1 MYEKLKALSAENVL
15 PMHMPGHKR
24 NLREFPW
31 LGETCGAF
39 DATET
44 EGLDDLHA
52 PAGVIARILR
62 RAEKLW
68 GSRRTFLSVNGST
81 GGIFAVLAACGNGG
95 VLAAR
100 NCHRSVFNAASY
112 LGLHTEYVI
121 PPTVG
126 EYGFFGSVD
135 AAEVGKR
142 LDETGCKAV
151 VVTSPTYEGVL
162 SDTEAIAEQAHARGA
177 VLILDAAHGAHF
189 GLSDAFSGNSGADVV
204 VTSLHKTLPSLTQ
217 TALVHVMSDRVDVAA
232 VSAAMSAFV
241 TSSPSYILMAGV
253 EKMLDYL
260 EQKGAERLD
269 MLARELAF
277 FRERTRAFGRLR
289 VFDGEREKFAE
300 VFKTDTS
307 KVYIDCKNCSFGG
320 FELKRRLRAEFG
332 TELESAAPYGA
343 LAYVTAGDDADSL
356 ARLFSALAALD
367 DEEVARAEGRGKN
380 GVGRDLSVGAKG
392 CGTWTPGA
400 KAAEMREALRSPSE
414 IVSLRG
420 AVGRVSADSLWAY
433 PPGVPVILPG
443 ERIEE
448 NCVRY
453 AESVR
458 LAGGETVAAYGGREG
473 YIRVALSAD
482 APFS

>member
-31 LGETCGAF
+31 LGETGGAF

-52 PAGVIARILR
+52 PAGAIARILG

-112 LGLHTEYVI
+112 LGLRTEYVI

-126 EYGFFGSVD
+126 EYGFFGSVG

-260 EQKGAERLD
+260 EKKVRKGWICW
-269 MLARELAF
+269 
-277 FRERTRAFGRLR
+277 RA
-289 VFDGEREKFAE
+289 
-300 VFKTDTS
+300 
-307 KVYIDCKNCSFGG
+307 
-320 FELKRRLRAEFG
+320 
-332 TELESAAPYGA
+332 
-343 LAYVTAGDDADSL
+343 SL
-356 ARLFSALAALD
+356 PSS
-367 DEEVARAEGRGKN
+367 VSARAHSGGSAYLTENVKN
-380 GVGRDLSVGAKG
+380 LRKFSKPTRQRCISIAK
-392 CGTWTPGA
+392 
-400 KAAEMREALRSPSE
+400 
-414 IVSLRG
+414 
-420 AVGRVSADSLWAY
+420 
-433 PPGVPVILPG
+433 
-443 ERIEE
+443 
-448 NCVRY
+448 
-453 AESVR
+453 
-458 LAGGETVAAYGGREG
+458 TV
-473 YIRVALSAD
+473 LSAD
-482 APFS
+482 LN